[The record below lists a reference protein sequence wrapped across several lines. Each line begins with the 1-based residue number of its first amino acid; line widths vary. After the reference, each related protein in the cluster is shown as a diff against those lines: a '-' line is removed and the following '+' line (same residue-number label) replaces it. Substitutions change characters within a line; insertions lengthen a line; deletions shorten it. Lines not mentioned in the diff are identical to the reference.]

1 MISASIICR
10 GPTCRLNISNCL
22 LIYCKSCSARL
33 LPWKEKKRKEP
44 PPPTTS
50 IWKSLKWF
58 QVNYFYPLS
67 LFPPPLPS
75 LRWKVWIFMSHLDT
89 LIRWIMLHAS
99 RRRRHCR
106 HCRHCRRRLSD
117 RLITPSVSCSERSV
131 TAAAD
136 NRVVTRPGRVTGQWG
151 GEADRVRALWP
162 PSTGESTDH

>member
-33 LPWKEKKRKEP
+33 LPWKEKRKEP

-99 RRRRHCR
+99 RHRRHCR
-106 HCRHCRRRLSD
+106 RLSA